1 MDGTDLSIAYGGGSA
16 YDTMALPLQAQSQ
29 GAVAPPPA
37 VAPGAQSH
45 AQAPEVPYNPPAAMY
60 AAAGPVAPVYS
71 VSFWDRLASKKWDV
85 VKTVV
90 LSLIV
95 LLAIATDGVAMH
107 YLSKYMSES
116 ILTSMQEFLVRIS
129 YPVVV
134 ILAIW
139 VIKASM

>member
-16 YDTMALPLQAQSQ
+16 YDTMTLPLQAQSQ
-29 GAVAPPPA
+29 GPA
-37 VAPGAQSH
+37 VAPAAQSH
-45 AQAPEVPYNPPAAMY
+45 AQPPEIQYNPPAAMY
-60 AAAGPVAPVYS
+60 AAAAPVPMYS
-71 VSFWDRLASKKWDV
+71 ISFWDRLASKKWDI

-95 LLAIATDGVAMH
+95 LLAISMDSVVSH

-116 ILTSMQEFLVRIS
+116 ILTSMQEFLVRVS
-129 YPVVV
+129 YPAVVV
-134 ILAIW
+134 LAIW